1 MLSGLPEHQRC
12 CYRFD
17 MINFSDNIR
26 GAGFMAISM
35 VAFTVN
41 DAFMKLLGG
50 AIPLPQ
56 ALFLRGLGTV
66 VFLATLAWFMGQ
78 LRFNHSCKDWG
89 LIGVRTAAEVAT
101 TFFFLT
107 ALLHLPIANVSAVM
121 QALPLTVSLAGAVFL
136 GEALGWRR
144 LIAILVGFVGVYLII
159 LPGAEGFSIYSLYV
173 VAAVCC
179 VTLRDIVVR
188 KMSSGVPSLMIGLV
202 AATGVML
209 AGAVVTATRPW
220 VEVDAQTAWYL
231 AGSMGAIIF
240 GYIFSVVAMRV
251 GEIGFVAPFRYTS
264 LVVALILGWLVFGD
278 WPTSLALIGAFIVVA
293 TGLFTL
299 FRERQLRLKRPP
311 SPRLR

>member
-1 MLSGLPEHQRC
+1 M
-12 CYRFD
+12 
-17 MINFSDNIR
+17 R

-35 VAFTVN
+35 IAFTVN

-50 AIPLPQ
+50 TIPLPQ

-66 VFLATLAWFMGQ
+66 VFLAILAWLMGQ
-78 LRFNHSCKDWG
+78 LRFDHSRRDWT

-144 LIAILVGFVGVYLII
+144 LVAILIGFVGVYLII
-159 LPGAEGFSIYSLYV
+159 MPGAEGFSIYSLYV

-188 KMSSGVPSLMIGLV
+188 KMSSDVPSLMIGLV

-209 AGAVVTATRPW
+209 AGATITVTRPW
-220 VEVDAQTAWYL
+220 VPVDPQTAFYL

-264 LVVALILGWLVFGD
+264 LVVALILGWFVFGD
-278 WPTSLALIGAFIVVA
+278 WPTLLALIGASIVVA

-299 FRERQLRLKRPP
+299 YRERRLRLQRPS